1 MMRRFLSMLLVLSG
15 VLAAGGAHALVTFDF
30 EQPMFSEPPEPVL
43 DHCVVEQDGLYHLF
57 YLRGNPAVNIGHAT
71 TTDFVH
77 WNMEPPVL
85 SPGTWDQKLWAPSLF
100 PTANGWW
107 LMYYTGVNAV
117 GSQQSGVAFSSN
129 LKDWF
134 KFGPPIYHPDP
145 SWAIWSETEFA
156 HGRDPHVIEYNGT
169 YYMFV
174 TAKHIWN
181 KGAVACATSTD
192 LINWTDAGY
201 IYRHDSWHVLESVF
215 MQQRGG
221 RFHMYFTEEA
231 VYGTSHMSSTEL
243 YSGWNLIDRRIIDPG
258 HAPQITQTADGEIF
272 SRHSVYNDLHGNYR
286 HVLRF
291 SPMVWVNDIPAVL
304 KPYPLSGEWTT
315 VSGDAFNFQP
325 TFANNAFCRNDI
337 YAANYVGDGW
347 INTFEFYTGPMG
359 YGGPGYTQGD
369 AKVGMIRSQPFSIQ
383 GNSISLLVGGGNFP
397 DQCYVAL
404 CDAATGV
411 PYFKETGRNDNVM
424 DRRYWNVSSL
434 IGRSVYVEI
443 ADLSTE
449 YFGHIC
455 VDDIVES
462 PQIVGAGPSG
472 NGGGT
477 NKKRVQGVDAPGAGA
492 TGAARARLLPNSPNP
507 FNPATTIGFEIPF
520 AARTS
525 LSVYDA
531 AGARVRTLV
540 SDTRAAGAHRVAW
553 DGRDDAGRPAASGL
567 YFARL
572 SVNGAVVDTIKLTL
586 LK

>member
-1 MMRRFLSMLLVLSG
+1 MLVVVLG
-15 VLAAGGAHALVTFDF
+15 AFAAGDARAFVAFDF
-30 EQPMFSEPPEPVL
+30 EQPMFSEAPQPVL
-43 DHCVVEQDGLYHLF
+43 DHCVVEKDGLYHLF

-77 WNMEPPVL
+77 WKLEPPVL
-85 SPGTWDQKLWAPSLF
+85 SPGTWDQKLWAPYLF
-100 PTANGWW
+100 KGPNDWW
-107 LMYYTGVNAV
+107 YMFYTGVNTV
-117 GSQQSGVAFSSN
+117 GSQQSGVAFSNN
-129 LKDWF
+129 LSDWF

-145 SWAIWSETEFA
+145 SWAIWTDTQFA

-192 LINWTDAGY
+192 LVHWTDAGY

-215 MQQRGG
+215 IQRRGD
-221 RFHMYFTEEA
+221 RFHMLFTEEA
-231 VYGTSHMSSTEL
+231 VYGTSHMSSPEL
-243 YSGWNLIDRRIIDPG
+243 YSGWNLIDRRIIDSG
-258 HAPQITQTADGEIF
+258 HAPQITSTANGEIF

-286 HVLRF
+286 HVIRF
-291 SPMVWVNDIPAVL
+291 SPLVWVNDVPTVL

-315 VSGDAFNFQP
+315 VAGDAFNFQP
-325 TFANNAFCRNDI
+325 TFANNAYCRNDI

-369 AKVGMIRSQPFSIQ
+369 AKTGMIRSQPFSIQ

-404 CDAATGV
+404 CDAATGATI
-411 PYFKETGRNDNVM
+411 YRETGRNDNVM
-424 DRRYWNVSSL
+424 DRRYWDVSSM

-462 PQIVGAGPSG
+462 GQLLGTPT
-472 NGGGT
+472 NGTGSGT
-477 NKKRVQGVDAPGAGA
+477 NKRRAVGTDAARPDAR
-492 TGAARARLLPNSPNP
+492 TGAQARLLPNSPNP
-507 FNPATTIGFEIPF
+507 FNPSTTIAFEVPF
-520 AARTS
+520 AARAG
-525 LSVYDA
+525 VEIYDA
-531 AGARVRTLV
+531 AGSRVRTLV
-540 SDTRAAGAHRVAW
+540 DGARAAGSHRVEW
-553 DGRDDAGRPAASGL
+553 DGRDDAGRPAASGV

-572 SVNGAVVDTIKLTL
+572 SVNGAIVDTRKLTL